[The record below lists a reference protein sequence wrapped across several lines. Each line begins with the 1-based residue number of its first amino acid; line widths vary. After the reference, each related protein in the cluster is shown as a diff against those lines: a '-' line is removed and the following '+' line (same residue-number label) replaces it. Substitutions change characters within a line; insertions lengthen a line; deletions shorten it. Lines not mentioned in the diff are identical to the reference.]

1 MLLSIRRRKCNRIGA
16 NRWGGNDQPPAMMT
30 SLAILLTVST
40 PCLAAVASKPA
51 ASDQDVAALVV
62 PIRWERFAPPNLRNE
77 DVQAAARMLLNSVR
91 YNLAWAG
98 ETLKEAPDGDRYLI
112 TDMNEP
118 GVRPPA
124 SAACGIATAIAAGI
138 YDEKTCG
145 MPKDQALLRTLR
157 LIRGVA
163 VVHKVNGDPAE
174 GWGDH
179 WQSALWATLAGRAA
193 WMLWEHL
200 DPRTRHMTAAMI
212 EYEADRFIRP
222 GYTVPYWNGKG
233 GDSKAEEN
241 AWNAM
246 VLQLAVAMMP
256 QHPRVPRWKEIASE
270 LMVSAFARQ
279 EDMESNTTVID
290 GRPVKEWLK
299 GYNIRNDGALVNHN
313 IIHCDYMTTV
323 TLNLHA
329 FIVLSLAGQP
339 VPQSADFNAALVFRS
354 LAEQRWPS
362 PPYKAPGGTM
372 YIPGKVEVYYP
383 EGTDWSDYRFDTFYW
398 IDAYAHL
405 FGWDQGFSHRA
416 GDWMRLRAGRIL
428 KMQSRH
434 ADGRMFAKGEFDTYG
449 GAEQMTCWVM
459 ADAFLL
465 HWLHDAKSLSRQANW
480 KQP

>member
-1 MLLSIRRRKCNRIGA
+1 MSIRTLRCRRIGLHRA
-16 NRWGGNDQPPAMMT
+16 GGNAHLLIMMVLPAM
-30 SLAILLTVST
+30 LPAAWT
-40 PCLAAVASKPA
+40 PCAIAIESRPA
-51 ASDQDVAALVV
+51 TTSQDVARFVV
-62 PIRWERFAPPNLRNE
+62 PIRWQRFAPPNLRSE
-77 DVQAAARMLLNSVR
+77 DARTAARMLLNSVR

-98 ETLKEAPDGDRYLI
+98 ETLKEAPEGDRYLI
-112 TDMNEP
+112 TDMKEP

-138 YDEKTCG
+138 YDDQLCG
-145 MPKDQALLRTLR
+145 LPRQQALSRTLR
-157 LIRGVA
+157 LIRAVT
-163 VVHKVNGDPAE
+163 VVHKINGDQAK
-174 GWGDH
+174 GWGDD
-179 WQSALWATLAGRAA
+179 WQSAFWAMLAGRAG

-200 DPRTRHMTAAMI
+200 DPSTRHMTAAMI

-222 GYTVPYWNGKG
+222 GYNVPYWNGKG

-241 AWNAM
+241 AWNAT

-279 EDMESNTTVID
+279 EDMESNTTMID

-313 IIHCDYMTTV
+313 IIHGDYMTTV

-339 VPQSADFNAALVFRS
+339 VPQSADLNAALVYRS
-354 LAEQRWPS
+354 LVEQRWPS

-383 EGTDWSDYRFDTFYW
+383 EGTDWSNYRFDIFYW
-398 IDAYAHL
+398 IDSYAHL
-405 FGWDQGFSHRA
+405 FGWDKGLSHRA
-416 GDWMRLRAGRIL
+416 SDWMRLRAGRIL

-434 ADGRMFAKGEFDTYG
+434 PDGRMFAKGEFDTYG

-480 KQP
+480 NQP